1 MDSIGDRVRGLREE
15 KGLSL
20 MDLCRVTG
28 LPRQTV
34 VGIETGKSIP
44 SGRTAMIIADAFGA
58 TLDYIFTGRTCKGC
72 IWYEAEEEWCRNM
85 SVLMYENDF
94 CTYWQRKEDT
104 E

>member
-1 MDSIGDRVRGLREE
+1 MESIGDRVRGLREE

-34 VGIETGKSIP
+34 VGIE
-44 SGRTAMIIADAFGA
+44 SGRHIPGGRTTMIIADALA
-58 TLDYIFTGRTCKGC
+58 STLDYIYTGRTCKGC
-72 IWYEAEEEWCRNM
+72 IWYEAENEWCRNM
-85 SVLMYENDF
+85 SALMYENDF